1 MQNIIDT
8 YKQSN
13 HYLAILKEVA
23 KNANGKSLKWLS
35 NKLLKYDICLH
46 PCDKN
51 DSFYREFRITNQL
64 KAVIIGGNCAL
75 YLFDDQ
81 WLDSNGK
88 IIADKLIEL
97 INNKMQ
103 LNSKEI
109 KLIEQNEKNKVKII
123 NKFNDLIDEL
133 NTLTGTMSLEF
144 IRKYRHEFKSA
155 SVVLENEFWRW

>member
-23 KNANGKSLKWLS
+23 KTANGKSLKWLS
-35 NKLLKYDICLH
+35 SKLLKYDICLH
-46 PCDKN
+46 PYDMN
-51 DSFYREFRITNQL
+51 DSFYREFKITSQL
-64 KAVIIGGNCAL
+64 KAVIINGNCAL

-109 KLIEQNEKNKVKII
+109 ELMEQNEKNKVKII
-123 NKFNDLIDEL
+123 NKFNNLIDEL

-144 IRKYRHEFKSA
+144 IKKYRHEFKPA
-155 SVVLENEFWRW
+155 SVVLENEFWR